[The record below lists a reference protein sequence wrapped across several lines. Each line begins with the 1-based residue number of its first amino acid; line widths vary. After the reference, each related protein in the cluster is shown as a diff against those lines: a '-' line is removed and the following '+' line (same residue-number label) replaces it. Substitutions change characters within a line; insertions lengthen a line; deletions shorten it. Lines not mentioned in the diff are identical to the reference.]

1 MANKVIQKNEIYL
14 NGTYYPLNR
23 PVQSTLASIYPAKV
37 VIGDTT
43 KDSQLR
49 SSVVSW
55 SDWRGGIGVER
66 MQGPADADRAWFSTC
81 QTRYRHHLVLGAL
94 GNQTTAEVTGGST
107 VITGDITMIQD
118 LGSTVDDMYA
128 SWDLA
133 LYNYKKTPNDWTA
146 VTNGGG
152 AYSFPSTPT
161 DSITVRINHSSD
173 GIDDY
178 IVVAHR
184 NTSTGVSGFSYFKN
198 ATTVVDSTVDAEFL
212 TFWDNRLWGVDSTGQ
227 LWYLL
232 DINGTPQNDAKLPV
246 PNDYVTDLFV
256 GRDSQ
261 GEQIIYASTQVGL
274 YAHDAANQRF
284 VETQFH
290 LPFHQFNG
298 SGSVRWR
305 DSIYS
310 PSGLGIY
317 KYING
322 NIHAVITVMGP
333 DRDDGLPQDRR
344 GTIKKLAGT
353 HTELL
358 AAVDATTAPESVAST
373 DVSYQWSR
381 QPHFGSSVIDSDSGY
396 STILGWNDTGWECK
410 WQAPDPGKAIEHMVV
425 TNGGY
430 GDYRMWWGYDG
441 NVYHQMV
448 PFDIINPAQLGNY
461 EYALSGTHETPWFDA
476 QQTEVDK
483 TALKLKIE
491 TSGCS
496 SNETVRAYYY
506 ANYSTTE
513 VSLGTITSNGVT
525 TYTFN
530 DDDESSDTYGDPI
543 GKTFRAI
550 KIKLD
555 LARENDADAKEKT
568 PDVIST
574 TLEYRKKLE
583 AKWGHSV
590 EVDLNRDYK
599 GNSSKELRA
608 NLVAAIESDTLVE
621 FTYRD
626 DDSTTRNYFVD
637 VTSATGIEYT
647 GHDERGSSRIT
658 LVEP

>member
-184 NTSTGVSGFSYFKN
+184 NTSTGASGFSYFKN

-373 DVSYQWSR
+373 DVAYQWSR

>member
-94 GNQTTAEVTGGST
+94 GNQTTAEITGGST
-107 VITGDITMIQD
+107 AITGDITMIQD

-133 LYNYKKTPNDWTA
+133 LYNYKKTPNDWTR
-146 VTNGGG
+146 VTNGGS

-184 NTSTGVSGFSYFKN
+184 NTSTGASGFSYFKN

-232 DINGTPQNDAKLPV
+232 DINGTPKNDAKLPV

-373 DVSYQWSR
+373 DVAYQWSR

-506 ANYSTTE
+506 SDYSTAE

-530 DDDESSDTYGDPI
+530 NDDGDPV

-555 LARENDADAKEKT
+555 LARENDSDAVKKT
-568 PDVIST
+568 PDVISV

-608 NLVAAIESDTLVE
+608 NLVSAIESDTLVE

-626 DDSTTRNYFVD
+626 DNSTTRNYFVD

>member
-94 GNQTTAEVTGGST
+94 GNQTTAEITGGST
-107 VITGDITMIQD
+107 AITADITMIQD

-133 LYNYKKTPNDWTA
+133 LYNYKKTPNDWTR
-146 VTNGGG
+146 VTNGGS

-184 NTSTGVSGFSYFKN
+184 NTSTGASGFSYFKN

-232 DINGTPQNDAKLPV
+232 DINGTPKNDAKLPV

-373 DVSYQWSR
+373 DVAYQWSR

-506 ANYSTTE
+506 SDYSTAE

-530 DDDESSDTYGDPI
+530 NDDGDPV

-555 LARENDADAKEKT
+555 LARENDSDAVKKT
-568 PDVIST
+568 PDVISV

-608 NLVAAIESDTLVE
+608 NLVSAIESDTLVE

-626 DDSTTRNYFVD
+626 DNSTTRNYFVD